1 MFILNEGLLERI
13 ALIELSSSHGECIYS
28 QAEFLNQQDNF
39 VLLLLNEF
47 LKDQTECISADVNKI
62 YFPKP
67 INSFQRL
74 KLFLKIF
81 TILKKY
87 KIDTLVI
94 NTATG
99 TELWLLLFFI
109 PKSIK
114 LAGIIH
120 DAEKLISSSTQ
131 QKINKRIKHY
141 FVLNDFIKEY
151 IDKFNLKNLNVSS
164 QYNIFYPTENLIPIS
179 KKANE
184 FWITI
189 PGTVE
194 QSRRNYLG
202 LIEQLKN
209 KNIPESIKFLLL
221 GNCNHFNADGD
232 LIKAKVKEYNLE
244 INFVFFDEF
253 ISNKLFLSYINKS
266 DIIMLGI
273 ESGLSFFN
281 AYKKSQITGSYNL
294 GFGFNIPLL
303 YHQDLEHIKDLNN
316 FGISYNDNN
325 LYETILDVSKN
336 SNKIED
342 IKTKIKNEPKFTFSY
357 QQSNYLKFIESI

>member
-1 MFILNEGLLERI
+1 MKKT
-13 ALIELSSSHGECIYS
+13 ALIELSPSHGECIYA
-28 QAEFLNQQDNF
+28 QAQFLIGKSEFT
-39 VLLLLNEF
+39 LLLLNEF
-47 LKDQTECISADVNKI
+47 LKDQTESISSEIDKL

-67 INSFQRL
+67 KNTLQRL
-74 KLFLKIF
+74 KLFFKIYS
-81 TILKKY
+81 ILKKY
-87 KIDTLVI
+87 KIDTLII

-151 IDKFNLKNLNVSS
+151 VDKFNLKGLKVSTL
-164 QYNIFYPTENLIPIS
+164 YNIFYPIENLISIP
-179 KKANE
+179 KKSND

-221 GNCNHFNADGD
+221 GNCKHFNADGD
-232 LIKAKVKEYNLE
+232 IIKAKVNEYNLTN
-244 INFVFFDEF
+244 NFVFFDNF

-273 ESGLSFFN
+273 ESRLSFFN
-281 AYKKSQITGSYNL
+281 AYQKSQITGSYNL

-303 YHQDLEHIKDLNN
+303 YHKDLKHIKDLKE
-316 FGISYNDNN
+316 FGISYNDTN
-325 LYETILDVSKN
+325 LFETIIDLEKN
-336 SNKIED
+336 RNKTED
-342 IKTKIKNEPKFTFSY
+342 IKERIKNEPKFAFSF
-357 QQSNYLKFIESI
+357 QQNNYLKFIESI